1 MITVIICLIKAE
13 LYVSHIKINFNTKIR
28 PAGTNAHEEKLRKT
42 WVFLYLSACLS
53 IGYLTKTQR
62 ESNLTDSFLKKPLHF
77 PIKPMVHCS
86 SRTRE
91 WVPLS
96 TSPSVYRSLN
106 CVQALF
112 WQRRLY
118 IYISW
123 QNALAQIKSVDT
135 DPCSLQKTKRSNGMR
150 LSMYGAFNFVA
161 GK

>member
-1 MITVIICLIKAE
+1 MITVIICLIKAD

-28 PAGTNAHEEKLRKT
+28 PPGTNAHEEKLRKT
-42 WVFLYLSACLS
+42 RVFLYLSACLS

-118 IYISW
+118 IYF
-123 QNALAQIKSVDT
+123 LAERS
-135 DPCSLQKTKRSNGMR
+135 CSNQKRGYRSMQFAKNK
-150 LSMYGAFNFVA
+150 AF
-161 GK
+161 

>member
-53 IGYLTKTQR
+53 TGYLTKLFFFSKTQR

-118 IYISW
+118 IYF
-123 QNALAQIKSVDT
+123 LAERS
-135 DPCSLQKTKRSNGMR
+135 CSNQKLGYRSMQFAKNK
-150 LSMYGAFNFVA
+150 AF
-161 GK
+161 